1 MACNRSPRVFPVGGT
16 LLIEE
21 LQELDVT
28 GQVELLRWF
37 EYESS
42 ALTLVIALT
51 CLPLYPRVQA
61 GTFLDVLYYRLNV
74 IYAEARRA

>member
-1 MACNRSPRVFPVGGT
+1 VGGT

-21 LQELDVT
+21 VQDLDAP

-37 EYESS
+37 EYESTS
-42 ALTLVIALT
+42 LTLVVALT
-51 CLPLYPRVQA
+51 CVPLYPRVQA